1 MKKLT
6 FLTAILLATT
16 TFAQIPNYVPT
27 NGLVGWWPFNG
38 NANDESGNG
47 NNGTVNGATLTS
59 DRNGVANQAYSFD
72 GINDFIS
79 MNNAPFINGPFT
91 ISGWIKYNTQSFNPI
106 IGLGELGGSSFKR
119 LYLVPDYSSGK
130 PGIGTAGYN
139 DITSISN
146 VTTVNAWN
154 HVVVVFN
161 NYNLNSVYFYVG
173 GNLLSSN
180 TTNGSSI
187 PFPLNNTGF
196 TIGRHTGSGTNYAE
210 AKIDDIGIW
219 NRALTAC
226 EIKDLYHS
234 QLGYTT
240 INAGLDQFSCVG
252 EDVTLQGVGGNALTW
267 NNGVINNTPF
277 VPTQTS
283 SYILTGT
290 DSIGCIGSDTVTV
303 FVSESSSSSQTQ
315 TALDTYTWPVNN
327 QTYTQSG
334 TYSDTLVN
342 AAGCD
347 SIVTLNLTLS
357 YTGINELNASQ
368 LVVSP
373 NPTKDNF
380 SISGLELLGTI
391 TSLEIKDAA
400 GKVVK
405 VLDPTTTN
413 FSCVG
418 LKAGVYF
425 LNITSNKLERVIKII
440 KE

>member
-59 DRNGVANQAYSFD
+59 DRNGIANKAYSFD
-72 GINDFIS
+72 GLDDYINILYSNILHGQKGSINTWIQTNGNFTSQKSIFSQSSGRPQLVAESQGANGNQSSNSAAIHWKSTNGLFPCAQTTSSVDNSEWIMITALYSVDSFKIFVNGNFEAISITNLIQDNCSLNDF
-79 MNNAPFINGPFT
+79 
-91 ISGWIKYNTQSFNPI
+91 Q
-106 IGLGELGGSSFKR
+106 IG
-119 LYLVPDYSSGK
+119 
-130 PGIGTAGYN
+130 GI
-139 DITSISN
+139 
-146 VTTVNAWN
+146 
-154 HVVVVFN
+154 
-161 NYNLNSVYFYVG
+161 YNLNSNCG
-173 GNLLSSN
+173 QS
-180 TTNGSSI
+180 
-187 PFPLNNTGF
+187 TGF
-196 TIGRHTGSGTNYAE
+196 SQMFNG
-210 AKIDDIGIW
+210 KIDDIAFY
-219 NRALTAC
+219 NRALTDC
-226 EIKDLYHS
+226 EIKNLYI
-234 QLGYTT
+234 G
-240 INAGLDQFSCVG
+240 
-252 EDVTLQGVGGNALTW
+252 GVPN
-267 NNGVINNTPF
+267 
-277 VPTQTS
+277 
-283 SYILTGT
+283 
-290 DSIGCIGSDTVTV
+290 
-303 FVSESSSSSQTQ
+303 SSQTQ

-391 TSLEIKDAA
+391 TSIEIKDAA

-405 VLDPTTTN
+405 VLNPTATN

-425 LNITSNKLERVIKII
+425 LVVTSNKTERVIKII

>member
-1 MKKLT
+1 MNRNLT
-6 FLTAILLATT
+6 LVIVLLITSINYAQLPFYVTT
-16 TFAQIPNYVPT
+16 N
-27 NGLVGWWPFNG
+27 NLVGWWPFNG

-47 NNGTVNGATLTS
+47 NNGTVNGAIMAT
-59 DRNGVANQAYSFD
+59 DRFGNTNNSFSFD
-72 GINDFIS
+72 GIDDFIEVD
-79 MNNAPFINGPFT
+79 INTTLPIGLSISVWISSNLPNSQFEHKGIVWSRLSGPSPNPPYPANQATGIMIHPNGILCAASDGNSIVQIQDTGQFYNDASWYHLVFT
-91 ISGWIKYNTQSFNPI
+91 YEANSGFTKIFVNGIETKSIQSLNLSPIDLAYNTI
-106 IGLGELGGSSFKR
+106 KIGKDE
-119 LYLVPDYSSGK
+119 
-130 PGIGTAGYN
+130 ITGYGN
-139 DITSISN
+139 RH
-146 VTTVNAWN
+146 WN
-154 HVVVVFN
+154 G
-161 NYNLNSVYFYVG
+161 L
-173 GNLLSSN
+173 
-180 TTNGSSI
+180 
-187 PFPLNNTGF
+187 
-196 TIGRHTGSGTNYAE
+196 
-210 AKIDDIGIW
+210 IDDIGIW
-219 NRALTAC
+219 NRALTDC
-226 EIKDLYHS
+226 EIKNLYN
-234 QLGYTT
+234 G
-240 INAGLDQFSCVG
+240 
-252 EDVTLQGVGGNALTW
+252 GVPNSL
-267 NNGVINNTPF
+267 
-277 VPTQTS
+277 
-283 SYILTGT
+283 
-290 DSIGCIGSDTVTV
+290 
-303 FVSESSSSSQTQ
+303 QTQ

-405 VLDPTTTN
+405 VLDPSATN

-425 LNITSNKLERVIKII
+425 LAVYSNKTERVIKII

>member
-6 FLTAILLATT
+6 FLTAILLAFSTL
-16 TFAQIPNYVPT
+16 AQVPNYVPT

-47 NNGTVNGATLTS
+47 NNGTVNGATLTN
-59 DRNGVANQAYSFD
+59 DRNGVANNAYSFD
-72 GINDFIS
+72 GVNDNIS
-79 MNNAPFINGPFT
+79 AGN
-91 ISGWIKYNTQSFNPI
+91 YNLTVDYTLSFWCYLNTSNFQYP
-106 IGLGELGGSSFKR
+106 IGLGINNNNTVD
-119 LYLVPDYSSGK
+119 LYKGY
-130 PGIGTAGYN
+130 GIGFSSLNPPCSSMGTLRYFTYDAVSTCN
-139 DITSISN
+139 SWLEMTNQTTNN
-146 VTTVNAWN
+146 VWINIIVTHQNSEVKMYLNGVLN
-154 HVVVVFN
+154 VSGS
-161 NYNLNSVYFYVG
+161 NLNLQGILSLYFG
-173 GNLLSSN
+173 SRSDNFAFL
-180 TTNGSSI
+180 NGS
-187 PFPLNNTGF
+187 L
-196 TIGRHTGSGTNYAE
+196 
-210 AKIDDIGIW
+210 DDIGIW
-219 NRALTAC
+219 NRALTDC
-226 EIKDLYHS
+226 EIKDLYNS
-234 QLGYTT
+234 QLGSSNTT
-240 INAGLDQFSCVG
+240 
-252 EDVTLQGVGGNALTW
+252 
-267 NNGVINNTPF
+267 
-277 VPTQTS
+277 
-283 SYILTGT
+283 
-290 DSIGCIGSDTVTV
+290 
-303 FVSESSSSSQTQ
+303 SSQTQ

-347 SIVTLNLTLS
+347 SIVTLNLTLN

-405 VLDPTTTN
+405 VLNPTTTN

-425 LNITSNKLERVIKII
+425 LVITSNKKERVIKII

>member
-1 MKKLT
+1 MKNLT
-6 FLTAILLATT
+6 IFTAILLATT

-59 DRNGVANQAYSFD
+59 DRNGSANKAYSFD
-72 GINDFIS
+72 GVNDYIS
-79 MNNAPFINGPFT
+79 VN
-91 ISGWIKYNTQSFNPI
+91 SNTQFVSQTLTINVIIKPLVSQEVKFIEVGNSNSSNWSIYTQNNFAFGFRKNESCVGFSQNQFLSQINNEWIHLIIVTDSLQTKLYKNGVLLNIIPSTNFNSSCPLSNMN
-106 IGLGELGGSSFKR
+106 IGLDILGQQEF
-119 LYLVPDYSSGK
+119 
-130 PGIGTAGYN
+130 
-139 DITSISN
+139 
-146 VTTVNAWN
+146 WN
-154 HVVVVFN
+154 G
-161 NYNLNSVYFYVG
+161 L
-173 GNLLSSN
+173 
-180 TTNGSSI
+180 
-187 PFPLNNTGF
+187 
-196 TIGRHTGSGTNYAE
+196 
-210 AKIDDIGIW
+210 IDDIGIW

-226 EIKDLYHS
+226 EIKDLYNS
-234 QLGYTT
+234 QLGSSNTT
-240 INAGLDQFSCVG
+240 
-252 EDVTLQGVGGNALTW
+252 
-267 NNGVINNTPF
+267 
-277 VPTQTS
+277 
-283 SYILTGT
+283 
-290 DSIGCIGSDTVTV
+290 
-303 FVSESSSSSQTQ
+303 SSQTQ
-315 TALDTYTWPVNN
+315 PALDTYTWPVNN

-391 TSLEIKDAA
+391 TSLEIKDAS

-405 VLDPTTTN
+405 VLNPTTTN

-418 LKAGVYF
+418 LKAAVYF
-425 LNITSNKLERVIKII
+425 LAITSNKTEQVIKII

>member
-1 MKKLT
+1 MFRLSNFKQKLIYMNRN
-6 FLTAILLATT
+6 LILVIVLLITSINY
-16 TFAQIPNYVPT
+16 AQLPFYVST
-27 NGLVGWWPFNG
+27 NNLVGWWPFNG

-47 NNGTVNGATLTS
+47 NNGTVNGAVMAT
-59 DRNGVANQAYSFD
+59 DRFGNSNNSFSFD
-72 GINDFIS
+72 GIDDFIEID
-79 MNNAPFINGPFT
+79 INTTLPIGLSISVWISSNLPNSQFEHKGIVWSRLSGPSPNPPYPANQATGIMIHPNGILCTASDGNSIVQIQDTGQYYNDASWYHLVFT
-91 ISGWIKYNTQSFNPI
+91 YEANSGFSKIFVNGIETKSIQSLNLSPIDLAYNTI
-106 IGLGELGGSSFKR
+106 KIGKDE
-119 LYLVPDYSSGK
+119 
-130 PGIGTAGYN
+130 ITGYGN
-139 DITSISN
+139 RH
-146 VTTVNAWN
+146 WN
-154 HVVVVFN
+154 G
-161 NYNLNSVYFYVG
+161 L
-173 GNLLSSN
+173 
-180 TTNGSSI
+180 
-187 PFPLNNTGF
+187 
-196 TIGRHTGSGTNYAE
+196 
-210 AKIDDIGIW
+210 IDDIGIW

-226 EIKDLYHS
+226 EIKNLYN
-234 QLGYTT
+234 G
-240 INAGLDQFSCVG
+240 
-252 EDVTLQGVGGNALTW
+252 GVPN
-267 NNGVINNTPF
+267 
-277 VPTQTS
+277 
-283 SYILTGT
+283 
-290 DSIGCIGSDTVTV
+290 
-303 FVSESSSSSQTQ
+303 SSQTQ

-405 VLDPTTTN
+405 VLDPTATN
-413 FSCVG
+413 FSSVG

-425 LNITSNKLERVIKII
+425 LAVTSNKTERVIKII